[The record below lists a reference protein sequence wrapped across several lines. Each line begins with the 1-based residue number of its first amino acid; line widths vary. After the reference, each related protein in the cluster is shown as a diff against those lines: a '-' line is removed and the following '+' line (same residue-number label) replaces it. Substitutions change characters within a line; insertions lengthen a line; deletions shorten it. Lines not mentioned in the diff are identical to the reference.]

1 MNLNVSWGRALMI
14 KLISFD
20 MKKTFFKTKRG
31 GKTMKIKIIAILLVA
46 MGALSNAMA
55 AGNSLSLKVKAEVP
69 KASNDDNVQIQVY
82 NQNTALPNANITVDL
97 KESLDDLD
105 NLVWGSTGKYL
116 YFEGWPQIDP
126 KNIYVVEVYSKGGGV
141 TYNNLLETKCT
152 DLSLKHT
159 TDAKHLL
166 TGNCAHLLV
175 NDSMA
180 PVYTGVPGA
189 VPDALKQKVAT
200 PQYFEAAKEDYYNI
214 PSGIKPGDALYIAV
228 SFFAHL
234 PAWGS
239 DISGYPEGRY
249 SVTSAMNIRASW

>member
-1 MNLNVSWGRALMI
+1 
-14 KLISFD
+14 
-20 MKKTFFKTKRG
+20 
-31 GKTMKIKIIAILLVA
+31 MKIKIIAILLVA
-46 MGALSNAMA
+46 IGALSNAIA

-69 KASNDDNVQIQVY
+69 KASNDDNVQIRVY
-82 NQNTALPNANITVDL
+82 NQNKLLPGSNIDVNLQET
-97 KESLDDLD
+97 LDPDG
-105 NLVWGSTGKYL
+105 NLIWGSTGKYL
-116 YFEGWPQIDP
+116 YFDGWPQIDP

-152 DLSLKHT
+152 DLSLEHA
-159 TDAKHLL
+159 TDTQHLL
-166 TGNCAHLLV
+166 TGNCAHMLV

-189 VPDALKQKVAT
+189 VPDALKQEVAT
-200 PQYFEAAKEDYYNI
+200 PQYFEAAKEDYYDI
-214 PSGIKPGDALYIAV
+214 PSGIKPGDALYIAI

-234 PAWGS
+234 PAWGG